1 MNLTAPKKDLNIAK
15 KAIESMKS
23 TRDFS
28 EFQECW
34 ENFLFRIE
42 RAWEFTE
49 RTLKT
54 KNGFQQWHTPYTD
67 LRKKDPLLVFLRQ
80 ARNAEM
86 HSVSPTVTKPLK
98 MAVVDKSGRGFQ
110 LNSISSK
117 LENGTITIDLDSP
130 DILLD
135 LDAKVVPTD
144 PEVVRFKNR
153 GKWYNPPWHHLRER
167 IRDLHPVALAELG
180 LKFYRAYVYEAEA
193 WYQEAK

>member
-1 MNLTAPKKDLNIAK
+1 MNLCGPKKDLMIAS
-15 KAIESMKS
+15 KAITEMKRTS
-23 TRDFS
+23 DFS
-28 EFQECW
+28 EFQESW

-49 RTLKT
+49 RMLRARK
-54 KNGFQQWHTPYTD
+54 GFQQWHQPYTE

-86 HSVSPTVTKPLK
+86 HRVSSTIAKPLK
-98 MAVVDKSGRGFQ
+98 MAVVDKTGRGFH

-117 LENGTITIDLDSP
+117 LESGTMTIDLESP

-135 LDAKVVPTD
+135 IDARVIPTD

-153 GKWYNPPWHHLRER
+153 GKWYNPPWQHLKAR
-167 IRDLHPVALAELG
+167 IRDLHPVCLAELG
-180 LKFYRAYVYEAEA
+180 LQFYRSYIEEAEV
-193 WYQEAK
+193 WSEEI

>member
-1 MNLTAPKKDLNIAK
+1 MNLTGPKKDLNIAG
-15 KAIESMKS
+15 KAIECMKI

-28 EFQECW
+28 EFQESW

-49 RTLKT
+49 RTLKS
-54 KNGFQQWHTPYTD
+54 KKGFQQWHKPYTD

-117 LENGTITIDLDSP
+117 LENGTLTMNLDSP

-135 LDAKVVPTD
+135 LDTKIVPTD
-144 PEVVRFKNR
+144 PEVIRFKNR
-153 GKWYNPPWHHLRER
+153 GKWYNPPWQHLRER

-180 LKFYRAYVYEAEA
+180 LQFYRAYVHEAEI
-193 WYQEAK
+193 WCQEI

>member
-1 MNLTAPKKDLNIAK
+1 MNLLGPKKDLHIANRE
-15 KAIESMKS
+15 IDCMKS
-23 TRDFS
+23 TTDFS
-28 EFQECW
+28 EFQESW

-49 RTLKT
+49 RTLKW
-54 KNGFQQWHTPYTD
+54 KKGFQQWHKPYTD

-110 LNSISSK
+110 LNSISSR
-117 LENGTITIDLDSP
+117 LENGTLTIDLDSP

-135 LDAKVVPTD
+135 LDTRIVPTD

-153 GKWYNPPWHHLRER
+153 GKWYNPPWQHLRER

-180 LKFYRAYVYEAEA
+180 LVFYRAYVNEAEL
-193 WYQEAK
+193 WSQKT

>member
-1 MNLTAPKKDLNIAK
+1 MDLKGPIKDLKIAE
-15 KAIESMKS
+15 KAIGRMKT

-28 EFQECW
+28 EFQESW

-49 RTLKT
+49 RKLKT
-54 KNGFQQWHTPYTD
+54 KKGFQQWHKPYTH

-86 HSVSPTVTKPLK
+86 HSISPTINRPLK
-98 MAVVDKSGRGFQ
+98 MVVVDKSGRGFQ

-117 LENGTITIDLDSP
+117 LENGSLTIDLDSP

-135 LDAKVVPTD
+135 LDTKIVPVD

-153 GKWYNPPWHHLRER
+153 GKWYNPPWHHLKER
-167 IRDLHPVALAELG
+167 IRDLHPVALADLG
-180 LKFYRAYVYEAEA
+180 LQFYRAYVHEAEA
-193 WYQEAK
+193 WCQNI

>member
-1 MNLTAPKKDLNIAK
+1 MNLSGPKKDLDIAR
-15 KAIESMKS
+15 KAIDKMKS
-23 TRDFS
+23 TKDFS
-28 EFQECW
+28 EFQESW

-49 RTLKT
+49 RTLKNR
-54 KNGFQQWHTPYTD
+54 KGFQQWHKPYTD

-86 HSVSPTVTKPLK
+86 HSVSPTVSKPLK
-98 MAVVDKSGRGFQ
+98 MAIVDKSGRGFQ

-117 LENGTITIDLDSP
+117 LEDGTLTIDLDSP

-135 LDAKVVPTD
+135 LDTKIVPTN

-153 GKWYNPPWHHLRER
+153 GKWYNPPWQHLRER
-167 IRDLHPVALAELG
+167 ISDLHPVALAELG
-180 LKFYRAYVYEAEA
+180 LSFYRAYVNEAEL
-193 WYQEAK
+193 WE

>member
-1 MNLTAPKKDLNIAK
+1 MNLSGPKKDLDIAN
-15 KAIESMKS
+15 KAIDCMKS
-23 TRDFS
+23 TTDFS
-28 EFQECW
+28 EFQESW

-49 RTLKT
+49 RTLKS
-54 KNGFQQWHTPYTD
+54 KKGFQQWHKPYTD

-98 MAVVDKSGRGFQ
+98 MSVVDKSGRGFQ
-110 LNSISSK
+110 LNSISSR
-117 LENGTITIDLDSP
+117 LENGTLTIDMDSP

-135 LDAKVVPTD
+135 LDTRIVPTD

-153 GKWYNPPWHHLRER
+153 GKWYNPPWQHLRKR

-180 LKFYRAYVYEAEA
+180 LVFYRAYVNEAEL
-193 WYQEAK
+193 WSQKT

>member
-1 MNLTAPKKDLNIAK
+1 MNLLGPKKDLDIAN
-15 KAIESMKS
+15 KAIDCMKY
-23 TRDFS
+23 TTDFS
-28 EFQECW
+28 EFQESW

-49 RTLKT
+49 RTLKS
-54 KNGFQQWHTPYTD
+54 KQGFQQWHKPYTD
-67 LRKKDPLLVFLRQ
+67 LRKKDSLLVFLRQ

-110 LNSISSK
+110 LNSISSR
-117 LENGTITIDLDSP
+117 LENGTLTIDLDSP

-135 LDAKVVPTD
+135 LDTRILPTD

-153 GKWYNPPWHHLRER
+153 GKWYNPPWEHLRER

-180 LKFYRAYVYEAEA
+180 LVFYRAYVNEAEL
-193 WYQEAK
+193 WSQKT

>member
-1 MNLTAPKKDLNIAK
+1 MNLFGPKKDLDIAN
-15 KAIESMKS
+15 KAIDCMKS
-23 TRDFS
+23 TTDFS
-28 EFQECW
+28 EFQESW

-49 RTLKT
+49 RTLKS
-54 KNGFQQWHTPYTD
+54 KKGFQQWHKPYTD

-110 LNSISSK
+110 LNSISSR
-117 LENGTITIDLDSP
+117 LENGTLTIDLDSP
-130 DILLD
+130 DIFLD
-135 LDAKVVPTD
+135 LDTRIVPTD

-153 GKWYNPPWHHLRER
+153 GKWYNPPWQHLRER

-180 LKFYRAYVYEAEA
+180 LVFYRTYVSEAEL
-193 WYQEAK
+193 WSQET